1 MKRSKK
7 NIERNK
13 LDYLLTDI
21 MPVEVSEL
29 FSFSKFYEYLLS
41 KQSTLDDIVSKMRA
55 MKAEDSETAV
65 LLEGNGEIGQHR
77 L

>member
-29 FSFSKFYEYLLS
+29 FSYSKFYEYLLS
-41 KQSTLDDIVSKMRA
+41 KQSTLDDIVSKMLKIQKHR
-55 MKAEDSETAV
+55 

>member
-29 FSFSKFYEYLLS
+29 FSYSKFYEYLYPSSEFTPADYLHTR
-41 KQSTLDDIVSKMRA
+41 KVSYKTHAWSMW
-55 MKAEDSETAV
+55 K
-65 LLEGNGEIGQHR
+65 HR
-77 L
+77 PE